1 MNLTGGRDLLPPAAP
16 AHGYEVLADALLAHL
31 DGPAFGL
38 MGDANLA
45 VVAALAARGA
55 RFVATRHESA
65 AVAAATGHALA
76 TGRPAFVTTTRGP
89 GTANAVT
96 ALTSAVRDRA
106 PLVYLAGAS
115 PLVGPMNNQAIDQVA
130 LLAPTGAR
138 ILRVEDGARLEAA
151 VAQAFAAA
159 RAARIPVV
167 LDIPSDLMHGPALAQ
182 VMPKVDGREAPGL
195 PPTVP
200 EMPVATSIAEA
211 AGILL
216 GATHPVIL
224 AGRGLGGGH
233 AAATVRALG
242 EATGALLA
250 TTLPMTGLFHG
261 DPFAVPFAGGFTPA
275 AVRALLDRADV
286 VLVLGASL
294 NRYTTAEDT
303 LFRDA
308 RLLRVDLD
316 PAVGERTRVGR
327 GSMALTGDAVAVAEA
342 LLAEVKRA
350 GPRRDPGA
358 RTDEARATIAASG
371 HAQDVPVRH
380 GAGGVDPRAALRAL
394 DAVLPADRRVVVD
407 VGHFSIFPC
416 QVLPA
421 RSAGDLIPAY
431 GFASV
436 GLALG
441 TAIGVAAADPE
452 RAVLL
457 VIGDGGLLMSLG
469 ELETVAR
476 EAPNLV
482 IAVMNDAAYGAEVH
496 HLARH
501 GLDPSI
507 AQFPPTDFAALAVAL
522 GFRGLPVRSEADL
535 EAAAAVAGAVAG
547 RGVHGPALIDVRIN
561 PEVVSERFALLRRSA
576 GS

>member
-1 MNLTGGRDLLPPAAP
+1 MNPAGGRGATRAPVPVP
-16 AHGYEVLADALLAHL
+16 AHGYEVLANAVLAHL

-45 VVAALAARGA
+45 FVATLAARGA
-55 RFVATRHESA
+55 RFVATRHEGA

-89 GTANAVT
+89 GTANAIT

-115 PLVGPMNNQAIDQVA
+115 PLAGPLNNQAIDQVA

-138 ILRVEDGARLEAA
+138 ILRVEDGSRLSAA
-151 VAQAFAAA
+151 VAEAFAAA
-159 RAARIPVV
+159 DAERTSVV
-167 LDIPSDLMHGPALAQ
+167 LDIPSDLMHGPTLPQAFGAAR
-182 VMPKVDGREAPGL
+182 PARDATAL
-195 PPTVP
+195 PPARV
-200 EMPVATSIAEA
+200 IAEA
-211 AGILL
+211 AALL
-216 GATHPVIL
+216 LAAEHPVIL
-224 AGRGLGGGH
+224 AGRGAGGVASV
-233 AAATVRALG
+233 AAIRALG
-242 EATGALLA
+242 EATGALLT

-261 DPFAVPFAGGFTPA
+261 DPFAVPFTGGFAPA
-275 AVRALLDRADV
+275 ATRALLDRADV

-294 NRYTTAEDT
+294 NRYTTAEDS

-308 RLLRVDLD
+308 RLVRVDRD
-316 PAVGERTRVGR
+316 ETAGTRTRIGR
-327 GSMALTGDAVAVAEA
+327 APIQLTGDGAAIAAA
-342 LLAEVKRA
+342 LLGEVQGSAARQGA
-350 GPRRDPGA
+350 GA
-358 RTDEARATIAASG
+358 RTDEARDVIAASG
-371 HAQDVPVRH
+371 HAQDVSPRH
-380 GAGGVDPRAALRAL
+380 GEACVDPRAALRAL
-394 DAVLPADRRVVVD
+394 DATLPADRRVVVD

-421 RSAGDLIPAY
+421 RAAGDLVPAY

-436 GLALG
+436 GLGLG
-441 TAIGVAAADPE
+441 TAIGVAAADPA
-452 RAVLL
+452 RTTLL

-501 GLDPSI
+501 GLDPAI
-507 AQFPPTDFAALAVAL
+507 AQFPPTDFAAVARAL
-522 GFRGLPVRSEADL
+522 GLRSLTVRIEADL
-535 EAAAAVAGAVAG
+535 DTLADAGP
-547 RGVHGPALIDVRIN
+547 RPTGPVLVDIRIN
-561 PEVVSERFALLRRSA
+561 PEVVSERFALLSRWA